1 MKRILID
8 YVIEATLKYL
18 HTMPKE
24 KRKLIGQFFTS
35 AETARYMATMFNKPR
50 KNELRILDPGAGS
63 GILSAAIID
72 RLQEDTTIERIRLT
86 CYETSEDILPLLKDN
101 LLYMKENSLI
111 PLDYEIIEENYIT
124 SQAADFNQAMFASV
138 NPIKYDWII
147 GNPPYMKIAKD
158 SPEASA
164 MPTVCYGAPNLY
176 FLFASMSLFNLDK
189 NGELVY
195 IIPRSWTSGAYFKA
209 FREYLLSE
217 GTLRHVHLFVSR
229 DEVFEN
235 ETVLQETMIIKVDKS
250 NSRDKAQQGDLCCY
264 SLLAMAGITADTD
277 WADASN
283 NWIRIHD
290 IMQFISTA
298 ALIGIIL
305 GIKNRDTIEALWKS
319 LSRAIEKSPTKT
331 LEVSQTTIE
340 KIAQSSVTVT
350 DVIHPTEIPVI
361 SVTRTFQNPF
371 EVSDHIRNL
380 HEGWRASAE
389 KIVEAEAMG
398 IILQPGQT
406 LVDAY
411 MKGGVAA

>member
-1 MKRILID
+1 MEEQKKGFLAWIKAHKKELI
-8 YVIEATLKYL
+8 I
-18 HTMPKE
+18 
-24 KRKLIGQFFTS
+24 
-35 AETARYMATMFNKPR
+35 
-50 KNELRILDPGAGS
+50 AG
-63 GILSAAIID
+63 
-72 RLQEDTTIERIRLT
+72 
-86 CYETSEDILPLLKDN
+86 
-101 LLYMKENSLI
+101 
-111 PLDYEIIEENYIT
+111 
-124 SQAADFNQAMFASV
+124 
-138 NPIKYDWII
+138 
-147 GNPPYMKIAKD
+147 
-158 SPEASA
+158 
-164 MPTVCYGAPNLY
+164 
-176 FLFASMSLFNLDK
+176 
-189 NGELVY
+189 
-195 IIPRSWTSGAYFKA
+195 
-209 FREYLLSE
+209 
-217 GTLRHVHLFVSR
+217 
-229 DEVFEN
+229 
-235 ETVLQETMIIKVDKS
+235 
-250 NSRDKAQQGDLCCY
+250 
-264 SLLAMAGITADTD
+264 
-277 WADASN
+277 
-283 NWIRIHD
+283 
-290 IMQFISTA
+290 ISTA